1 MIMECLDLH
10 GIDYEEAEFIIEK
23 FITDNFGQLQVKIIS
38 GHSRFFTELIREI
51 VDRHDLECH
60 KEMWFNDGCWVIT
73 DF

>member
-10 GIDYEEAEFIIEK
+10 GLDYEEAEFIIEK
-23 FITDNFGQLQVKIIS
+23 FITDNFDDLPIKIVS
-38 GHSRFFTELIREI
+38 GHSRRFSDLIKEV
-51 VDRHDLECH
+51 VDRHDLQCH

>member
-10 GIDYEEAEFIIEK
+10 GIDREEAEFVIEK
-23 FITDNFGQLQVKIIS
+23 FITDNFGNLPVKIIS